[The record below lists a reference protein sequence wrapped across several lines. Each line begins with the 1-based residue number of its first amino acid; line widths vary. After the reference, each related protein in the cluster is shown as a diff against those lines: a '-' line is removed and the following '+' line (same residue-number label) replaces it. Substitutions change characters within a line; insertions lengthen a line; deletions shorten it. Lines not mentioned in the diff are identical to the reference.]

1 MASPHSNAAEIDR
14 LALALAKEPGSKA
27 FIPLAE
33 EYGKAGMWA
42 EAASVLEDGLK
53 HYPGFITAMVALGR
67 AYDQL
72 NQPTKAKA
80 VLEEAIK
87 ISPENLRAHRTLA
100 KIYAT
105 EGAKDAAL
113 RSCDVILGINPSDQE
128 SLSLRASLGAAV
140 PAAPPKPG
148 KAPIKSLAS
157 STERQKPGNESP
169 AVDSDK
175 DIRST
180 EPGQTDTG
188 RTTATAER
196 DLSTGVP
203 SPALPPLEQSSAAT
217 QQPEPAT
224 ASSESIA
231 SRNEAKVIR
240 LNQWLQSI
248 QARRRDRPSGESS
261 ARISHG

>member
-1 MASPHSNAAEIDR
+1 MPAPHSNAAEIDR

-53 HYPGFITAMVALGR
+53 YYPGFITAMVALGR

-100 KIYAT
+100 KIYAA

-113 RSCDVILGINPSDQE
+113 RSCDVILGIIVAGEVLILSIYTIIAPFFDLTEKVVE
-128 SLSLRASLGAAV
+128 SEIYQSENYTQCHVNAVFITFAVLLVAYNLCLILYGVFLSWMLRNVQWTLF
-140 PAAPPKPG
+140 
-148 KAPIKSLAS
+148 
-157 STERQKPGNESP
+157 NESK
-169 AVDSDK
+169 A
-175 DIRST
+175 
-180 EPGQTDTG
+180 
-188 RTTATAER
+188 
-196 DLSTGVP
+196 
-203 SPALPPLEQSSAAT
+203 
-217 QQPEPAT
+217 
-224 ASSESIA
+224 IA
-231 SRNEAKVIR
+231 FAMYNLFFFR
-240 LNQWLQSI
+240 
-248 QARRRDRPSGESS
+248 
-261 ARISHG
+261 